1 MAIVVAGGG
10 RSCGARFS
18 FLRNAVR
25 AEAATETIGE
35 TGRETTGAAATLT
48 TASDGVADD
57 EVTEGCAVQS
67 TGSRWMGI
75 DDLR

>member
-1 MAIVVAGGG
+1 M
-10 RSCGARFS
+10 
-18 FLRNAVR
+18 R

-35 TGRETTGAAATLT
+35 TGKETTGAAATLT